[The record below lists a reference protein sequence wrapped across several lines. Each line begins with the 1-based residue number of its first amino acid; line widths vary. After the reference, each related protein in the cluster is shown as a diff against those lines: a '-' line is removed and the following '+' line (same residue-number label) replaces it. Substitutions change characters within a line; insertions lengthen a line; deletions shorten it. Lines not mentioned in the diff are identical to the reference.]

1 LRVVEI
7 DSLAQTFA
15 EHVATCSSSSILCSV
30 YVAFES
36 WFRLELAHTLHTHIN
51 GDISFDYS
59 CEGTS
64 NKADLLL
71 ALDGRKVVFELKSFA
86 GSDGNKLAKFPG
98 QLNSIR
104 AEVDG
109 RRVEQG
115 VAFCTFIGYTNDRM
129 NKLCRK
135 LFQPPWETTELL
147 PILADKPL
155 RFMLASVVPPSE
167 GA

>member
-1 LRVVEI
+1 MLYT
-7 DSLAQTFA
+7 QT
-15 EHVATCSSSSILCSV
+15 
-30 YVAFES
+30 
-36 WFRLELAHTLHTHIN
+36 N
-51 GDISFDYS
+51 GDVSFDYS
-59 CEGTS
+59 YEGTS

-86 GSDGNKLAKFPG
+86 GSDANKLAKFPG

-104 AEVDG
+104 TEVDG
-109 RRVEQG
+109 GRVEQG

-129 NKLCRK
+129 NNICRR
-135 LFQPPWETTELL
+135 LFQSPWQTTELL

-155 RFMLASVVPPSE
+155 RFMLASLVPPSE